1 MVLLRENFV
10 YLQTIG
16 LWSPVTWPSDSWKS
30 RAYRLYTTFLITAT
44 YWFGITESISL
55 FTIVNSI
62 EDFSDSC
69 FMLLTTIVV
78 CFKVDTILSK
88 KSEIVALI
96 EAFEVYPHKPM
107 NADEE
112 RIQTEFQ
119 ARIRLISC
127 ICGGF
132 VEVSAWIMTI
142 SVFFQEI
149 PYGDLPYKAWIPY
162 SYSKPGVYWFTFCL
176 QLLVVVFLANVA
188 IGFDT
193 IIYALFL
200 LICSQFNIL
209 LHRVTKAIDEFP
221 TNNTSK
227 IDICERKIIDCVVYH
242 RAIFKISA
250 KINLLFRRII
260 FVQYTASTI
269 VICFSVFMISQVPL
283 LSTKALFFFL
293 YFICMLTQIFVIC
306 ALADEVTVECENVI
320 IGIYNTKWYHL
331 TNRTKGYLVLMM
343 VRTLRPVVFTSGH
356 IIVLSLNSF
365 SNLLKRSYSIYTVL
379 QQNSK

>member
-242 RAIFKISA
+242 RAIFKYFAYSSDNYAIQL
-250 KINLLFRRII
+250 IN
-260 FVQYTASTI
+260 
-269 VICFSVFMISQVPL
+269 SQV
-283 LSTKALFFFL
+283 
-293 YFICMLTQIFVIC
+293 Q
-306 ALADEVTVECENVI
+306 CENVI